1 MKRELKVY
9 RKMKDW
15 KDNIPQILLQGK
27 RLKKAGF
34 NLEDH
39 LIVSI
44 DTPKKII
51 IELANKPETKQV
63 IKRKSEIKS
72 KLEQKQET
80 KSKRFGIFRPNKND
94 FYPESNAVM
103 ISYVEINFDDNN
115 LICIPLYTEVKV
127 FFGKFKHIYH
137 YV

>member
-27 RLKKAGF
+27 WLKKAGF
-34 NLEDH
+34 NPADQ

-44 DTPKKII
+44 ETPQKII

-63 IKRKSEIKS
+63 IKRKPAIES
-72 KLEQKQET
+72 KPEQKQEI
-80 KSKRFGIFRPNKND
+80 KSKRFGIFRPNTNN
-94 FYPESNAVM
+94 FYPESNALM
-103 ISYVEINFDDNN
+103 ISYVEINFDDND
-115 LICIPLYTEVKV
+115 LICIPL
-127 FFGKFKHIYH
+127 
-137 YV
+137 